1 MDTLTGRPELLRQAN
16 LSLIRRAIR
25 RKGTATRGEIAEET
39 KISSTTVRTLLT
51 QMMTAGEIESV
62 GFDKSGGGRK
72 AERYRFR
79 ADQYYGAAFC
89 IGDGQIDVLLVDACG
104 EICETARLET
114 ADREFE
120 QVITAYLDELL
131 PHREIKSVGIGVPGV
146 VDGGSY
152 WKKYRNSDELY
163 REDLGERIIRRYG
176 IPVVME
182 NDMNATAI
190 GFGRCYGK
198 EFPEE
203 NPEDMNLAYL
213 HFDKGCIGAGFIAG
227 GRIVRGYN
235 NFAGELGLI
244 PMDDGRTMD
253 QWLSD
258 PVQDAKYIDL
268 VTKIICWICAILN
281 PQYIALGGPSLR
293 EDCVGPVGDG
303 LFALLPRHMSPQIL
317 YSPDVQQ
324 DYHDGMA
331 YLTVSGMF
339 DEIQL
344 RRE

>member
-1 MDTLTGRPELLRQAN
+1 MDTLTGRPGLLKQAN
-16 LSLIRRAIR
+16 LSLIRKVIR
-25 RKGTATRGEIAEET
+25 NKGTATRGEIAEET
-39 KISSTTVRTLLT
+39 KISSTTVRSLLAE
-51 QMMTAGEIESV
+51 MADAGEIDSI
-62 GFDKSGGGRK
+62 GFDESGGGRK
-72 AERYRFR
+72 AERYQFR
-79 ADQYYGAAFC
+79 RDRYYSAAFC
-89 IGDGQIDVLLVDACG
+89 IGERQIHALLVDACG
-104 EICETARLET
+104 EILKTTRLDA

-120 QVITAYLDELL
+120 QVITAFLDELL
-131 PHREIKSVGIGVPGV
+131 PQKEVKSIGIGVPGV

-152 WKKYRNSDELY
+152 WKKYMNSDELY
-163 REDLGERIIRRYG
+163 RVDLGERISSRYG

-198 EFPEE
+198 EFPG
-203 NPEDMNLAYL
+203 EDPDDTNMAYL

-227 GRIVRGYN
+227 GRIIRGGN

-244 PMDDGRTMD
+244 PMEDGRTMD

-258 PVQDAKYIDL
+258 PVGDTRYIDL
-268 VTKIICWICAILN
+268 VTRIICWICAILN
-281 PQYIALGGPSLR
+281 PQYVALGGPSLR
-293 EDCVGPVGDG
+293 EDCVGPIGDG

-317 YSPDVQQ
+317 YSPDVQH

-331 YLTVSGMF
+331 YLTAARMF

-344 RRE
+344 VKE